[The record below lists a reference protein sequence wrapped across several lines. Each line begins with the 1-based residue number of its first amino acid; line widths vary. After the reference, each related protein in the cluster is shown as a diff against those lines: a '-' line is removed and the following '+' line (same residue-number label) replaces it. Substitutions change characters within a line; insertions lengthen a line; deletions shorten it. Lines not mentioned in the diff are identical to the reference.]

1 MNTYRDEFQAVQAHV
16 QLQNAATAQ
25 NDGVTAQ
32 VRVVNH
38 STISDDGDATA
49 AEVVKKGAGARG
61 GSNAAGVKRPPAT
74 PGLPQ
79 PKKAKKSDVND
90 DAALESVLSGH
101 RPPAV
106 VPGTPAFRPG
116 FAPATPAAAPFV
128 VPGLMS
134 FPGSVPGTPAGSA
147 FFQGPVPATPSVGAS
162 PSAATEF
169 GDLDN
174 AAVSG
179 DKVDIRAV
187 LNGAKLGRSVAAVSF
202 CFTFFLISL
211 SMLSAG
217 LCVWAE
223 LVGHYN
229 VQFVCLWFCLCRR
242 YSYVR
247 VSVNTMS
254 HVL

>member
-1 MNTYRDEFQAVQAHV
+1 M
-16 QLQNAATAQ
+16 AATLLE
-25 NDGVTAQ
+25 
-32 VRVVNH
+32 
-38 STISDDGDATA
+38 S
-49 AEVVKKGAGARG
+49 RG
-61 GSNAAGVKRPPAT
+61 PAT

-116 FAPATPAAAPFV
+116 PVPATPAAAPFV

-134 FPGSVPGTPAGSA
+134 FPGSVPATPAGSVV
-147 FFQGPVPATPSVGAS
+147 FQASVPATPAVGAS
-162 PSAATEF
+162 PSVASEF
-169 GDLDN
+169 GDLDT

-187 LNGAKLGRSVAAVSF
+187 LNGAKLGREIRAVSF